1 MFILKLVIIFFIY
14 IILAHLL
21 RSSDIYEGLAQD
33 LSSSFQSQSPDISQ
47 SEQATTAQQSGTI
60 RRLNN
65 ILTDLRNDA
74 DNMNTQLTN
83 MTKELTSNASKLSS
97 PSEEEEKKTS

>member
-33 LSSSFQSQSPDISQ
+33 LSSSYQSQSPVISR
-47 SEQATTAQQSGTI
+47 SDQATTAQQSGRI
-60 RRLNN
+60 GYLNN

-74 DNMNTQLTN
+74 DKMNTQLNN
-83 MTKELTSNASKLSS
+83 MTKELTSNASKLSR

>member
-21 RSSDIYEGLAQD
+21 RSSDIYEGISPD
-33 LSSSFQSQSPDISQ
+33 LSSHYQSPHSNIAH

-60 RRLNN
+60 TYLNN

-74 DNMNTQLTN
+74 DKMKTQLNN
-83 MTKELTSNASKLSS
+83 MTKELTSNTSKLSR
-97 PSEEEEKKTS
+97 PPKKKKKK